1 MNRRQILKLGLSSA
15 VLALV
20 SPSVLGQS
28 SKTAASV
35 SSSNA
40 AVMDDTISY
49 NAGWVIQLD
58 DKARLLEIEARRTKE
73 KEELAKQKSTKPSD
87 GAPPAKEKSKSFG
100 DKIQDWVGKIKNV
113 F

>member
-1 MNRRQILKLGLSSA
+1 MNRREILKLGFGSV

-20 SPSVLGQS
+20 SPWVMGQS
-28 SKTAASV
+28 SKTAAPV

-40 AVMDDTISY
+40 AVADDTISY

-58 DKARLLEIEARRTKE
+58 DKARLLEIEARKNKE
-73 KEELAKQKSTKPSD
+73 KDELAKQKSTKSSD
-87 GAPPAKEKSKSFG
+87 GASPVKEKSKTFG

>member
-20 SPSVLGQS
+20 SPWVMGQS
-28 SKTAASV
+28 SKTPVTVSAS
-35 SSSNA
+35 SA
-40 AVMDDTISY
+40 AVADDTISY
-49 NAGWVIQLD
+49 NAGWVIHLD
-58 DKARLLEIEARRTKE
+58 DKAQLLEIEARRTKE
-73 KEELAKQKSTKPSD
+73 REELAKQKAGKQSD
-87 GAPPAKEKSKSFG
+87 GAVAAKEKSKSIG

>member
-1 MNRRQILKLGLSSA
+1 MNRRQILKLGLSST

-20 SPSVLGQS
+20 SPWVMGQS
-28 SKTAASV
+28 SKTPVTASV
-35 SSSNA
+35 SSA
-40 AVMDDTISY
+40 AVDDTISY
-49 NAGWVIQLD
+49 NAGWVIHLD

-73 KEELAKQKSTKPSD
+73 REELAKQKAGKQSD
-87 GAPPAKEKSKSFG
+87 GAVVAKEKSKSIG

>member
-20 SPSVLGQS
+20 SPWVIGQS
-28 SKTAASV
+28 SKTPVTASA
-35 SSSNA
+35 SS
-40 AVMDDTISY
+40 AVVADDTISY

-58 DKARLLEIEARRTKE
+58 DKARLLEIEARKNKE
-73 KEELAKQKSTKPSD
+73 KDELAKQKSTKSSD
-87 GAPPAKEKSKSFG
+87 GASPVKEKSKTFG